1 MVIAIIHF
9 LLKNY
14 QPTQLRKFQNSC
26 AVIFTPARRLIY
38 ESVFFSWNFTL
49 MRNFVKQY
57 IVLVTR
63 SSLSCQSI
71 KKIREGAD
79 GFMLSVVII
88 WAPFIIQATNTKSQA
103 VKVIQI

>member
-1 MVIAIIHF
+1 
-9 LLKNY
+9 
-14 QPTQLRKFQNSC
+14 
-26 AVIFTPARRLIY
+26 
-38 ESVFFSWNFTL
+38 